1 MGKEAPSDTGSSALI
16 NNADVVMVISDV
28 YILCENPARAL
39 SDFAHN
45 FLCTVHR
52 PPSLNGSLPLNLVNL
67 KALQPAH
74 ESLAMPTSMALK
86 LRLW

>member
-1 MGKEAPSDTGSSALI
+1 MAASGSTVSVDLDA
-16 NNADVVMVISDV
+16 VISDV

-67 KALQPAH
+67 KAIQPAH
-74 ESLAMPTSMALK
+74 ESPAMPTSMALK